1 MVRVEG
7 RETRGETVHGRLRR
21 DILSGHFRPGERLKF
36 PQLSERYGVSTGAV
50 REALL
55 RLTAT
60 GLVTSQAH
68 LGFQVAGVTQERL
81 GMLCDARAE
90 VESLVMRRSVAE
102 GDLAW
107 QSRVLASH
115 HVLEQT
121 PYLPDPVTGQP
132 EPEWLAAHVDFHAA
146 LLAGCRNPWL
156 RDLAHSLRDEAE
168 LYRRW
173 SAPRPADRA
182 AWTPAKMNAE
192 HRDLLQAALDR
203 DPDAAE
209 RELRRIIG
217 LTATLVVTAPATEDS
232 YEPAQI

>member
-1 MVRVEG
+1 MVRVDG
-7 RETRGETVHGRLRR
+7 RETRGESVQGRLRR
-21 DILSGHFRPGERLKF
+21 DILSGHFRPRERLKF

-55 RLTAT
+55 RLTAA

-68 LGFQVAGVTQERL
+68 LGFQVAGVTQEGL
-81 GMLCDARAE
+81 AMLCDARAE
-90 VESLVMRRSVAE
+90 IESLVIRRSVTE

-107 QSRVLASH
+107 QSRVVAAH

-121 PYLPDPVTGQP
+121 PSVSDPVTRRP
-132 EPEWLAAHVDFHAA
+132 EPEWLAAHVDFHNA

-156 RDLAHSLRDEAE
+156 RNHAHALRDEAE

-173 SAPRPADRA
+173 SAPSPADMA
-182 AWTPAKMNAE
+182 TWTPEAPSTE

-209 RELRRIIG
+209 RVLRRIIG
-217 LTATLVVTAPATEDS
+217 LTAALVVTVPGTED
-232 YEPAQI
+232 AAAG